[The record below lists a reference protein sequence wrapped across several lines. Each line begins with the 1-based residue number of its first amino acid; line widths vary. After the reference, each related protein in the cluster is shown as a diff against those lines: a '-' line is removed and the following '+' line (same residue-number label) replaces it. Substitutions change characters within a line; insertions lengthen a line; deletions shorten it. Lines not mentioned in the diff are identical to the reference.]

1 MLQRKKE
8 IVEKI
13 ENIVQELNLLR
24 REIDEPDKTANV
36 ISKPN
41 LSYKEVKILLNF
53 LNSIC
58 PSILEVM
65 SSSSTY
71 RDKVESF
78 RLDGQSYL
86 VYGEVQSGKTNF
98 LLGISVAHIILN
110 RCPVIIVL
118 RNSKE
123 DADQLHNR
131 FIDLVRKQKE
141 YFKECK
147 IDDSL
152 KYFYLGEN
160 KSEDDLFKAV
170 QECRIIVVIANK
182 TQLNR
187 LATVLKPDVLY
198 ATVVD
203 EADSVAYG
211 EDDTDYRKVLHEY
224 ILSNSGRTYA
234 ITATTFN
241 VIFTERKIP
250 SCNIIQL
257 PTQQEY
263 RGLEDIEM
271 KIINP
276 KNQDELQKH
285 LEILSVKNAH
295 GQEVNYSCHKINK
308 TDHPVIMLI
317 KKFHRKLN
325 QQEIARQI
333 VQIGN
338 WTEVIVFNG
347 DGLTLYSK
355 YIEKLSQI
363 IGDEIIGSDFI
374 IEKKAVKMEQRDGK
388 PCLVVKAHIYEGLQ
402 YYKELHMNSKSTR
415 ISHIAIVSD
424 TMADRGISFVSRDYE
439 WHLTCEYYEPNK
451 NAFADNI
458 IQSIRLCGNYN
469 DKLPSVLYSTEK
481 VCSDL
486 TKSFLFQKEILTRC
500 KSSEMGKSIPSTIKR
515 IPINRGKIPQNREFG
530 VRHHTLKLVEGDD
543 GGVEI
548 SEYDSTKVKEEFW
561 IVKPPLESKQLA
573 LYKIILK
580 YLSDKKNSWIKLK
593 DLKNITL
600 IRDMKGV
607 QINFHLGEK
616 HIGTE
621 GLLWRHNDKGEIEY
635 NVSQ

>member
-13 ENIVQELNLLR
+13 ENIIVELNLFKKDI
-24 REIDEPDKTANV
+24 EGDKSV
-36 ISKPN
+36 ISKSSAVSNHN
-41 LSYKEVKILLNF
+41 LSYKEVKTLLKF

-58 PSILEVM
+58 PSILEVVK
-65 SSSSTY
+65 SNL
-71 RDKVESF
+71 RDKVQSF

-98 LLGISVAHIILN
+98 LLGISMAHIILN

-123 DADQLHNR
+123 DADQLQNR

-141 YFKECK
+141 ECK
-147 IDDSL
+147 IDHDSL
-152 KYFYLGEN
+152 QYFYLGEN
-160 KSEDDLFKAV
+160 KSEEDLFRAV
-170 QECRIIVVIANK
+170 RECRIIVVIANK

-187 LATVLKPDVLY
+187 LAKVLTPGVSY

-203 EADSVAYG
+203 EADLVAYG
-211 EDDTDYRKVLHEY
+211 EDDTDYRKVLHEG

-241 VIFTERKIP
+241 VIFTEKKIP
-250 SCNIIQL
+250 SGNIIQL

-271 KIINP
+271 RIINP
-276 KNQDELQKH
+276 KNEDELQKH
-285 LEILSVKNAH
+285 LEMLSRKNAY
-295 GQEVNYSCHKINK
+295 GRELNSSINK

-325 QQEIARQI
+325 QQELARQ
-333 VQIGN
+333 VVEIGN

-355 YIEKLSQI
+355 YIEKLSEI
-363 IGDEIIGSDFI
+363 IGDKIIGSDFI
-374 IEKKAVKMEQRDGK
+374 MEKKPVKMEQRDGK
-388 PCLVVKAHIYEGLQ
+388 PCLVLKAHIYEGLQ
-402 YYKELHMNSKSTR
+402 YYKELHMSSKSTR

-439 WHLTCEYYEPNK
+439 WHLTCEYYQPSK

-458 IQSIRLCGNYN
+458 IQSIRLCGNYQ
-469 DKLPSVLYSTEK
+469 DDIPLVLYATEK
-481 VCSDL
+481 VCKDL

-500 KSSEMGKSIPSTIKR
+500 KSSDLGKSIPSTIKR
-515 IPINRGKIPQNREFG
+515 IPINRDKIPQKREFG
-530 VRHHTLKLVEGDD
+530 VRPHRLKLVEGDD

-548 SEYDSTKVKEEFW
+548 SEYSSIGVKEEFW
-561 IVKPPLESKQLA
+561 IVKPPVDSKQLA

-580 YLSDKKNSWIKLK
+580 YLEDKKNSWIKLK
-593 DLKNITL
+593 ELKNIQT
-600 IRDMKGV
+600 IKVMKGV

-616 HIGTE
+616 DTGSK
-621 GLLWRHNDKGEIEY
+621 GLLWRDGEKGEIEY
-635 NVSQ
+635 NLTQ

>member
-41 LSYKEVKILLNF
+41 LSYKEVKTLLNF

-71 RDKVESF
+71 RYKVESF

-263 RGLEDIEM
+263 RGLQDIEM

-285 LEILSVKNAH
+285 LEILSLKNAH

-458 IQSIRLCGNYN
+458 IQSIRLCGNYE
-469 DKLPSVLYSTEK
+469 DDLPLVLYSTEK

-548 SEYDSTKVKEEFW
+548 SEYDSKVKEEFW

-580 YLSDKKNSWIKLK
+580 YLSDKKNTWIKLK
-593 DLKNITL
+593 ELKNIPL
-600 IRDMKGV
+600 IRVMKGV

-616 HIGTE
+616 QIGTE

>member
-1 MLQRKKE
+1 
-8 IVEKI
+8 
-13 ENIVQELNLLR
+13 
-24 REIDEPDKTANV
+24 
-36 ISKPN
+36 
-41 LSYKEVKILLNF
+41 
-53 LNSIC
+53 
-58 PSILEVM
+58 M

-131 FIDLVRKQKE
+131 FIDLVRKQKQ
-141 YFKECK
+141 ECK
-147 IDDSL
+147 IDHHSL
-152 KYFYLGEN
+152 QYFYMGEN
-160 KSEDDLFKAV
+160 KSEDDLVRAV
-170 QECRIIVVIANK
+170 RECRIIVVIANK

-187 LATVLKPDVLY
+187 LAKVLTPGVAY

-203 EADSVAYG
+203 EADLVAYG
-211 EDDTDYRKVLHEY
+211 EDDTDYRKVLHEG
-224 ILSNSGRTYA
+224 ILSNSGRIYA

-241 VIFTERKIP
+241 VIFTEKKIP
-250 SCNIIQL
+250 SGNIIQL

-263 RGLEDIEM
+263 RGLEHIEM

-276 KNQDELQKH
+276 KNEDELQKH
-285 LEILSVKNAH
+285 LEILTVKNAY
-295 GQEVNYSCHKINK
+295 GQELNYSINK

-325 QQEIARQI
+325 QQELARQI
-333 VQIGN
+333 VEIGN

-355 YIEKLSQI
+355 YIEKLSEI
-363 IGDEIIGSDFI
+363 IQDKIIGSDFI
-374 IEKKAVKMEQRDGK
+374 MEKKPVKMEQRDGK

-469 DKLPSVLYSTEK
+469 DNLPLVLYSTEK

-530 VRHHTLKLVEGDD
+530 VRQHRLKLVEGDD
-543 GGVEI
+543 GGLEI
-548 SEYDSTKVKEEFW
+548 SEYDFIKVKEEFW
-561 IVKPPLESKQLA
+561 IVKTPLESKQLA

-580 YLSDKKNSWIKLK
+580 YLLDKKNSWIKLK
-593 DLKNITL
+593 ELKNIQF
-600 IRDMKGV
+600 IKVMKGV
-607 QINFHLGEK
+607 QINFHLREK
-616 HIGTE
+616 EKGSK
-621 GLLWRHNDKGEIEY
+621 GLLWRGNDKGEIEY
-635 NVSQ
+635 MLSE